1 MMSTQNEPQ
10 WLIWARAL
18 QAHAQDG
25 LAYCK
30 DPYDIERFSAVQ
42 QIAAEIMATYA
53 GIDAQQV
60 LDLFKQETGYATPK
74 VDVRAVVFRGDALL
88 LVREISDG
96 GWTLPGGWAD
106 VGEAPGEAAARE
118 TLEESGFQVRASKLL
133 AVYDRNRHGHP
144 ALPSY
149 VYKLFFR
156 CDLLGGVPTE
166 SRETDAVGFFREGE
180 LPELSLTRVTPGEIK
195 RMFEHHRHSNWP
207 TDFD

>member
-1 MMSTQNEPQ
+1 MSTVNEPQ
-10 WLIWARAL
+10 WLVWARAL

-30 DPYDIERFSAVQ
+30 DPYDIERFNAIQ
-42 QIAAEIMATYA
+42 EIAAEIMATYGKA
-53 GIDAQQV
+53 DLQQV
-60 LDLFKQETGYATPK
+60 LDLFKEQSGYATPK

-88 LVREISDG
+88 LVREKSDG
-96 GWTLPGGWAD
+96 LWTLPGGWAD
-106 VGEAPGEAAARE
+106 VGESPGEAVARE

-144 ALPSY
+144 PLPFY

-166 SRETDAVGFFREGE
+166 GQETDAVGFFREGE
-180 LPELSLTRVTPGEIK
+180 IPELSQTRVTPAEVK
-195 RMFEHHRHSNWP
+195 RLFEHHRHSNWP